1 MYMGLLTDKNT
12 DLSKMLDIQVRG
24 GGTWQAAYPAVYKNL
39 IRSLADMVVSSMD
52 VLKEQRDCDVYCE
65 DGNVSGKYIG
75 ITKYS
80 THVALRRSFIDSG
93 MESLL
98 PECLM
103 WSPLETHD
111 YDSDTYTFTFYVKPE
126 FKQRT
131 PACTLPVSLFR
142 LFGDDLNILIDICTQ
157 L

>member
-1 MYMGLLTDKNT
+1 MGILTDKNT

-24 GGTWQAAYPAVYKNL
+24 EGTWQTAYPAVYKNL

-52 VLKEQRDCDVYCE
+52 VLEEQRDCDVMSE
-65 DGNVSGKYIG
+65 DGIVSGKYIG

-80 THVALRRSFIDSG
+80 THIALRRSFIGSG
-93 MESLL
+93 LESLL
-98 PECLM
+98 PEYLM

-111 YDSDTYTFTFYVKPE
+111 YNSDTCTFMFYAKPK
-126 FKQRT
+126 FKQRASARIL
-131 PACTLPVSLFR
+131 PASLFT
-142 LFGDDLNILIDICTQ
+142 LFGDDLEIQIDICLQ